1 MKIRSL
7 FIIASFIFLFASCTK
22 VECGF
27 NDPQI
32 TSSSSEIAYMQ
43 SYFAANGI
51 NDVTLHPSGIYYK
64 INNPGTGAQPNLCS
78 TIVVNYSAYRFG
90 YGNPFNSYTDPAG
103 IPFVL
108 GNLIVGVKKIMP
120 LLKAGGAVT
129 MYIPPSMAYG
139 NEDQYDQ
146 NGNLLLPAN
155 SYIKFDMSLIA
166 VQ

>member
-1 MKIRSL
+1 MKIKWILCLLCMS
-7 FIIASFIFLFASCTK
+7 IFFSSCKK

-27 NDPQI
+27 IDAQI

-64 INNPGTGAQPNLCS
+64 ITNPGTGAQPDLCS
-78 TIVVNYSAYRFG
+78 AIVVNYSAYRFG
-90 YGNPFNSYTDPAG
+90 YGNPFDSYTDPAG
-103 IPFVL
+103 TSFVL

-120 LLKAGGAVT
+120 LVKAGGSVT

-139 NEDQYDQ
+139 NEDIYNQS
-146 NGNLLLPAN
+146 GALVLPAN